1 MKILYNKTLAEYTSW
16 GVGGRVTKLYI
27 PDSIT
32 ELSTFLEGL
41 ERDVVIE
48 WIGRGSNLLV
58 RDGGVDGVVIL
69 LREALQRIDKV
80 QQMDALES
88 KIGKVLVRAEAGVS
102 LAKLSRVI
110 RIDDSAHEGQQS
122 TLSFLAGI
130 PGTLGGAL
138 AMNAGAFG
146 SEIWSWIDEVEVM
159 QRSGKIVKRKAD
171 EYNIGYRSAERINRA
186 ETEEDEWFVAAT
198 LVAATDTV
206 TNTSSLAASVNEQ
219 LKQRNRDQPMG
230 EKSCGSVFK
239 NPPNDFAGRL
249 IESAGLKG
257 KSVGGAAISARHANF
272 IINSGDATAEDI
284 EQLMDLIEQQ
294 VMDTHGV
301 KLQREVRVIGS
312 RYGDEK

>member
-1 MKILYNKTLAEYTSW
+1 
-16 GVGGRVTKLYI
+16 
-27 PDSIT
+27 
-32 ELSTFLEGL
+32 
-41 ERDVVIE
+41 
-48 WIGRGSNLLV
+48 
-58 RDGGVDGVVIL
+58 
-69 LREALQRIDKV
+69 
-80 QQMDALES
+80 
-88 KIGKVLVRAEAGVS
+88 
-102 LAKLSRVI
+102 
-110 RIDDSAHEGQQS
+110 
-122 TLSFLAGI
+122 
-130 PGTLGGAL
+130 
-138 AMNAGAFG
+138 
-146 SEIWSWIDEVEVM
+146 VEVM